1 MLNLICSFLTVFL
14 LNDLYAVEVT
24 HILSPGGNFL
34 TAATARSCSTFSV
47 DRDSLSCNPALYALS
62 KTSGLQ
68 LSIVGKAEGS
78 SIDTGKK
85 LIFEPITEVLIKDLF
100 QKNS

>member
-1 MLNLICSFLTVFL
+1 MIKLIISFLTLFM
-14 LNDLYAVEVT
+14 LNSLYAIEVT
-24 HILSPGGNFL
+24 HVLTPGGNFL
-34 TAATARSCSTFSV
+34 TTTTARSCSTFSV

-78 SIDTGKK
+78 Y
-85 LIFEPITEVLIKDLF
+85 ER
-100 QKNS
+100 